1 MKIYTMLTLLSL
13 KLKASRSK
21 FLSKSWLRRAIN
33 CAEIN
38 AQTYISEQSTLRI
51 IARAINQT
59 PCLQLVP

>member
-1 MKIYTMLTLLSL
+1 MFSIRNLFEKILLTST
-13 KLKASRSK
+13 RDEV
-21 FLSKSWLRRAIN
+21 N

-38 AQTYISEQSTLRI
+38 VQTYISEQSTLHV